1 MYNFFKFTKLYYVL
15 NMQLQRNTKTNTAQL
30 ETCKLGKRKKK
41 PMQTRKTDILNLVMK
56 KEKKKPDC

>member
-30 ETCKLGKRKKK
+30 ETCKLGKRKKN
-41 PMQTRKTDILNLVMK
+41 MQTRKRYTEFGYEK
-56 KEKKKPDC
+56 RKKKT